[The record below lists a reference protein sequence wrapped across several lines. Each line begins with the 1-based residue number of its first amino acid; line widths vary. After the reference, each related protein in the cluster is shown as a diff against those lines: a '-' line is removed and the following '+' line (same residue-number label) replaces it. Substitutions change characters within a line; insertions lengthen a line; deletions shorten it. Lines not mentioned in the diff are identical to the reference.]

1 MDNYKQ
7 CNSEKLTELELDCQQ
22 LISKINALQ
31 IEVDKQPNSGL
42 NKFLGLLK
50 SSLKNLH
57 FQIESVNSEYTFK
70 DKKAS

>member
-50 SSLKNLH
+50 SSFKNLH